1 MWIERPPLEGETVKV
16 DFAEFTEMGTKIG
29 IFLRY
34 FEDKAVV
41 DFGRQLLYLD
51 RMTTFY
57 VFAK

>member
-1 MWIERPPLEGETVKV
+1 MWIERPPIEGETVKV
-16 DFAEFTEMGTKIG
+16 HFAEFTGMGTIIG

-34 FEDKAVV
+34 FEDKAIV

-57 VFAK
+57 VFTR